1 MIRAAITAVQGNVPD
16 NILTNDDLAK
26 MVDTNDEWIIS
37 RTGIKERRI
46 FNSPGQGASDLALP
60 AVQKLLE
67 KRGIKP
73 EEIDMLIVGTVTG
86 DYVFPD
92 TANIILAKLGAVNA
106 YGYDVNAA
114 CSGFLFAL
122 TTATKFIETGTHKK
136 VIVVGVDIMS
146 TITDYTDRT
155 TCILFG
161 DGAGAVLLEPAED
174 GTGIVDA
181 LLRADGNGRHYLHM
195 KSGGSVSPPSAATV
209 AAKEHVVFQEGKH
222 VFKYAVNGM
231 VTTIKEVVE
240 RNNLSLDDIKWL
252 VPHQANMRIITS
264 VASMLDFPLERV
276 MINIHKYGNTTSA
289 TIPLCLWEWE
299 SQLKKGDYIVLSAF
313 GGGFTWGSI
322 LVKWAY

>member
-231 VTTIKEVVE
+231 GTTIKEVVE